1 MTADE
6 VVSLKGKKTKE
17 KNKIN
22 PLELLE
28 DLCEHPRDDYLD
40 MFKKHILHLSKP
52 ETNPVI
58 GNLFA
63 EMIYS
68 SVKLIRESQEAT
80 NWWCDLFNG
89 KGNADTPSFLVAYIL
104 EQKKCGVSLEKGE
117 KC

>member
-28 DLCEHPRDDYLD
+28 DLCENPRDDYLD
-40 MFKKHILHLSKP
+40 MFKKHILHLTKP
-52 ETNPVI
+52 DANPVI
-58 GNLFA
+58 GSLFA

-68 SVKLIRESQEAT
+68 SVKLIRESQEAKDM
-80 NWWCDLFNG
+80 WCDLFNE
-89 KGNADTPSFLVAYIL
+89 KGNSDTPSLLVGYIL
-104 EQKKCGVSLEKGE
+104 EKKKCGVSLER
-117 KC
+117 